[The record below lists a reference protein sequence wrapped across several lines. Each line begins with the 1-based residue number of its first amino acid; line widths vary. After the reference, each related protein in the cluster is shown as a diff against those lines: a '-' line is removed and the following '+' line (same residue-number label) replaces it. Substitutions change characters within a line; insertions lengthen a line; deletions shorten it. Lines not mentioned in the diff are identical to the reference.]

1 MERVDVVYALMMD
14 QTKESILMVFN
25 NRHQNWSMP
34 GGMVEKGET
43 LEQAIMREVWE
54 ETGLTIKVGHIAGV
68 NEALMEK
75 SSHHALFMTFHA
87 QVIAGAIKVQDT
99 EGIAEAK
106 WMAVSEAEQ
115 WMPYHKDGIKP
126 LLESSS
132 PYIYQGNVI

>member
-1 MERVDVVYALMMD
+1 MKRVDVVYALIMD
-14 QTKESILMVFN
+14 QVEETILMVFN

-43 LEQAIMREVWE
+43 LEQAVIREAWE
-54 ETGLTIKVGHIAGV
+54 ETGLTIKVGHMAGV

-75 SSHHALFMTFHA
+75 SGHHALFMTFHA
-87 QVIAGAIKVQDT
+87 QVIAGDIEVQDT
-99 EGIAEAK
+99 QGIAEAK

-115 WMPYHKDGIKP
+115 WMPYHKDGIKS

-132 PYIYQGNVI
+132 PYFYEGHVT